1 MPFAILSHGRQ
12 VLSEPPAAGKIHPIK
27 LGGDMSVEEKAREL
41 SVYESMAARYDVAA
55 RMLGLDEGLSNYLRT
70 PNREIIVHI
79 PVSMD
84 NGTLRVFD
92 GYRVQH
98 SIARGPCKGGVR
110 YSPDVTLDEIRGLAA
125 EMTWKCAVVN
135 IPFGGAK
142 GGVICDPFKLSPGEL
157 ERITR
162 RYTAEIFDYIGPERD
177 VPAPD
182 MNTSEQTM
190 AWMMDTYSMHMRH
203 TVTASV
209 TGKPYS
215 LGGSLG
221 RREATGRGCLI
232 TSDEAL
238 KRFHWYR
245 ESTRVIVQGFGNVGS
260 QAARLM
266 HEAGYKIIGVADI
279 SGGVMNTNGLDIPGL
294 WKYKEANKTLKGFP
308 GAEPIGAQE
317 ILEQDCDLLL
327 PAATESVITS
337 KNAHKVKAKLLVEG
351 ANSPTTPPADDIL
364 FDRGVFVIPD
374 ILANA
379 GGVTVSYFEWVQ
391 DRQGYFW
398 PEAMVNDR
406 LKHIMVSSFNAVVNF
421 GDKHKVNNR
430 IAAYMLAIDRV
441 AFCINLRG
449 IYA

>member
-1 MPFAILSHGRQ
+1 MGAIDTQ
-12 VLSEPPAAGKIHPIK
+12 K
-27 LGGDMSVEEKAREL
+27 EL
-41 SVYESMAARYDVAA
+41 SVYESMAARFDIAA
-55 RMLGLDEGLSNYLRT
+55 RKLGLDEGLYKYLRL

-79 PVSMD
+79 PVVMD
-84 NGTLRVFD
+84 SGRLDVFD
-92 GYRVQH
+92 GFRVQH
-98 SIARGPCKGGVR
+98 SIARGPSKGGIR
-110 YSPDVTLDEIRGLAA
+110 FGPEVTLDEIRGLAA

-142 GGVICDPFKLSPGEL
+142 GGVICDPHKLSEGEL

-162 RYTAEIFDYIGPERD
+162 RYTAEILDYIGPERD

-182 MNTSEQTM
+182 MNTNEQTM
-190 AWMMDTYSMHMRH
+190 AWIMDTYSMHVRH

-209 TGKPYS
+209 TGKPID
-215 LGGSLG
+215 LGGSQG
-221 RREATGRGCLI
+221 RRAATGRGCMI
-232 TSDEAL
+232 ACDESL
-238 KRFHWYR
+238 KRFGRSR

-266 HEAGYKIIGVADI
+266 HEAGYKIVGVADI
-279 SGGVMNTNGLDIPGL
+279 AGGVYNPRGLDVPAL
-294 WKYKEANKTLKGFP
+294 AEYVAQMKTVSGFP
-308 GAEPIGAQE
+308 GGEPIDSLA
-317 ILEQDCDLLL
+317 ILEQDCEVLV

-337 KNAHKVKAKLLVEG
+337 RNAERIKARILVEG
-351 ANSPTTPPADDIL
+351 ANSPTTPPADEIL
-364 FDRGVFVIPD
+364 FDHGVFVVPD

-398 PEAMVNDR
+398 PEADVNER
-406 LKHIMVSSFNAVVNF
+406 LKLILVNSFNDVVRY
-421 GDKHKVNNR
+421 GEKHNVNNR

-441 AFCINLRG
+441 AFTTKLRG

>member
-1 MPFAILSHGRQ
+1 
-12 VLSEPPAAGKIHPIK
+12 
-27 LGGDMSVEEKAREL
+27 MSTVETDKEL
-41 SVYESMAARYDVAA
+41 SVYESMAARFDVAA
-55 RMLGLDEGLSNYLRT
+55 RKLNLEEGLTKYLRT

-79 PVSMD
+79 PVALD
-84 NGTLRVFD
+84 NGRLEVFD
-92 GYRVQH
+92 GFRVQH
-98 SIARGPCKGGVR
+98 SIARGPCKGGLR
-110 YSPDVTLDEIRGLAA
+110 YGPNVTLDEIRGLAA

-142 GGVICDPFKLSPGEL
+142 GGVICDPAKLSQGEL

-162 RYTAEIFDYIGPERD
+162 RYTAEILDYIGPERD

-182 MNTSEQTM
+182 MNTDEQTM
-190 AWMMDTYSMHMRH
+190 AWIMDTYSMHVRH

-209 TGKPYS
+209 TGKPID
-215 LGGSLG
+215 LGGSRG
-221 RREATGRGCLI
+221 RKEATGRGCMI
-232 TSDEAL
+232 ATDQAL
-238 KRFHWYR
+238 KRFGRQR
-245 ESTRVIVQGFGNVGS
+245 EQTRVIIQGFGNVGS

-279 SGGVMNTNGLDIPGL
+279 NGGVFNAHSLDLPAL
-294 WKYKEANKTLKGFP
+294 LDFLKENKTVKGFP
-308 GAEPIGAQE
+308 GGESIGTME
-317 ILEQDCDLLL
+317 ILEQDCEVLL

-337 KNAHKVKAKLLVEG
+337 RNASRIKARILTEG
-351 ANSPTTPPADDIL
+351 ANSPTSAPADDIL

-398 PEAMVNDR
+398 PEGMVNER
-406 LKHIMVSSFNAVVNF
+406 LKHIQVAAFNDVVRY
-421 GDKHKVNNR
+421 GEKHNVNNR

-441 AFCINLRG
+441 AFTLKLRG

>member
-1 MPFAILSHGRQ
+1 
-12 VLSEPPAAGKIHPIK
+12 
-27 LGGDMSVEEKAREL
+27 MSVEEKEKEL
-41 SVYESMAARYDVAA
+41 SVFESMAARYDVAA
-55 RMLGLDEGLSNYLRT
+55 RKLGLDEGLSNYLRT

-79 PVSMD
+79 PVAMD
-84 NGTLRVFD
+84 DGTLRVFD

-98 SIARGPCKGGVR
+98 SIARGPSKGGLR
-110 YSPDVTLDEIRGLAA
+110 YAPDVTLDEIRGLAA
-125 EMTWKCAVVN
+125 EMTWKCAVAN

-142 GGVICDPFKLSPGEL
+142 GGVICDPFKLSQGEL

-162 RYTAEIFDYIGPERD
+162 RYTAEILDYIGPERD

-182 MNTSEQTM
+182 MNTNEQTM
-190 AWMMDTYSMHMRH
+190 AWIMDTYSMHVRH
-203 TVTASV
+203 TVTGSV
-209 TGKPYS
+209 TGKPFS

-221 RREATGRGCLI
+221 RREATGRGCMI
-232 TSDEAL
+232 TADEAL
-238 KRFHWYR
+238 KRFHWQR

-279 SGGVMNTNGLDIPGL
+279 SGGVFNTSGLDIARL
-294 WKYKEANKTLKGFP
+294 LEYKEKNRTVKGFD
-308 GAEPIGAQE
+308 GGEGIGTQD
-317 ILEQDCDLLL
+317 ILEQECDLLL

-337 KNAHKVKAKLLVEG
+337 KNAFKVKAKLLVEG
-351 ANSPTTPPADDIL
+351 ANSPTTPAADDIL
-364 FDRGVFVIPD
+364 FERGVFVIPD

-398 PEAMVNDR
+398 PEEIVNSR
-406 LKHIMVSSFNAVVNF
+406 LKHIMVDAFAQVVKF
-421 GDKHKVNNR
+421 GEKHNVNNR

-441 AFCINLRG
+441 AYCIKLRG